1 MQMKE
6 VLKYYKKFYKELSKY
21 KAGIHSLN
29 SGIPEEKICK
39 FEDTYNINLPYY
51 YREWLKINNGG
62 TLFSSMNGT
71 VLAGISDSTMHFGKL
86 DIADNFDVTKRLPG
100 MPNFLLFLAWT
111 NDGDLIGYDL
121 NHTDEK
127 DGKIIYWDSE
137 TKEVTSEWDDFAE
150 WLEDEMAYW
159 KEIVDY
165 NGNKK

>member
-1 MQMKE
+1 MKKAE
-6 VLKYYKKFYKELSKY
+6 KYYKRFYKELSRY

-29 SGIPEEKICK
+29 SGISEEKICK

-62 TLFSSMNGT
+62 ELFSAMKGT
-71 VLAGISDSTMHFGKL
+71 ILAGIADSTLHFGRL
-86 DIADNFDVTKRLPG
+86 DVADNFNVTKRLPG
-100 MPNFLLFLAWT
+100 MPNFMLFLAYT
-111 NDGDLIGYDL
+111 NEGDLIGYDL
-121 NHTDEK
+121 NHTDNM

-159 KEIVDY
+159 KETVDY
-165 NGNKK
+165 NGNKKA